1 MKIVALV
8 KPTPDTETKIG
19 LGADSKSLDLSSAKY
34 VINPYD
40 EFAIEEALQIK
51 EEGTASEVVIVSVC
65 EQARKEV
72 IVKALAMGADR
83 GVIVDSQQDDSLSI
97 AKILHKV
104 IAKEQPQLIL
114 GGRHAIDDDNMH
126 VLAMLG
132 GLTDYPCINVV
143 TKVEASANKLTV
155 HREVESGQ
163 VEVYEVVTPCI
174 LGAHKALNNPRY
186 TSLPGIMKA
195 RKKPLEIHSLADLSV
210 DESSLSELQSKI
222 EVLEYIPPVEKSAGK
237 VFKDQ
242 PIEEMAKS
250 LVKALREE
258 AKVI

>member
-1 MKIVALV
+1 MKIVVLV
-8 KPTPDTETKIG
+8 KPTPDTETKIN
-19 LGADSKSLDLSSAKY
+19 LGPDAKSLDLSSAKY

-51 EEGTASEVVIVSVC
+51 ERGQASEVVIVSVC

-83 GVIVDSQQDDSLSI
+83 GVIVDSDQFDSLSI
-97 AKILHKV
+97 AKILQKV
-104 IAKEQPQLIL
+104 IDKEQPGLIL

-126 VLAMLG
+126 VLSMLG
-132 GLTDYPCINVV
+132 GLTDLACINVV
-143 TKVEASANKLTV
+143 TKVEVADGKVTIQ
-155 HREVESGQ
+155 REVESGQ
-163 VEVYEVVTPCI
+163 VEVYEAKTPCI
-174 LGAHKALNNPRY
+174 LGAHKALNTPRY

-195 RKKPLEIHSLADLSV
+195 RKKPLDILSLADLAV
-210 DESSLSELQSKI
+210 DETSLKNVSSKL
-222 EVLEYIPPVEKSAGK
+222 EVLEYIPPAEKTAGI

-242 PIEEMAKS
+242 PVEEMVKN

-258 AKVI
+258 SKVI